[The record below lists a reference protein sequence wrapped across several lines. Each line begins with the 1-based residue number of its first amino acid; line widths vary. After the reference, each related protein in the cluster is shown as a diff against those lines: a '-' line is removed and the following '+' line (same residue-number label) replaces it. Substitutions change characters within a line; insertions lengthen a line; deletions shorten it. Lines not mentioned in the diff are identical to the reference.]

1 MLPFISVIIP
11 AYQAEKYIAK
21 AVESVRIQNWQGQS
35 EIIVIDDGSVDNTA
49 AVAETLGVQVIRKA
63 QGGAASARNEGLR
76 VAAGDLIL
84 LLDAD
89 DVLTDGAL
97 NAMYTAMQ
105 TKEAGIVFAM
115 AEDFISPELT
125 DAQKAELQPRPA
137 AYSGVLPGCSLIC
150 KSVFDTIGL
159 FDDTMKSGETV
170 AWQLKLR
177 DASITSAQIPY
188 VTLQRRLHLTNT
200 GRTQQK
206 QEMANYA
213 ALLRKRMIKK

>member
-1 MLPFISVIIP
+1 MPETLSVIIP
-11 AYQAEKYIAK
+11 AYQAEKYIAQ
-21 AVESVRIQNWQGQS
+21 AVASVRAQNWEGQTQ
-35 EIIVIDDGSVDNTA
+35 IVVIDDGSADNTA
-49 AVAETLGVQVIRKA
+49 AEAEKLGLQVIRKA

-76 VAAGDLIL
+76 AATGELVL

-89 DVLTDGAL
+89 DVLTEGAL
-97 NAMYTAMQ
+97 DAMYGAM
-105 TKEAGIVFAM
+105 TEKGVDAVFAM

-125 DAQKAELQPRPA
+125 DAQKAELKPRPA
-137 AYSGVLPGCSLIC
+137 AYGGVLPGCSLIRRR
-150 KSVFDTIGL
+150 VLDTIGL

-177 DASITSAQIPY
+177 DAGIQTAQIPY

-213 ALLRKRMIKK
+213 ALLRKRMRKQ